1 MSKIYLKVKIKSLA
15 DEAKIIRREERQAI
29 LRRDRKEELGNYTRA
44 NQEHKVFEGLREHR
58 MGIVRSEAR
67 AAQLAY
73 GFIKGKKYAE
83 IEPKQSLKDCKVF
96 DEYHYNEHG
105 LVDRVGRL
113 IAKYGNYD
121 NFMLFNKPYLE
132 GERKPSPRIH
142 YKILTD
148 WLNGK
153 EPFKET
159 AEEFIAKQP

>member
-29 LRRDRKEELGNYTRA
+29 LRRDRKEELGNYTKA
-44 NQEHKVFEGLREHR
+44 NQEHEVFEGLREHR

-96 DEYHYNEHG
+96 NEYRFNEHG

-121 NFMLFNKPYLE
+121 NFMLFNKSFL

-142 YKILTD
+142 YKILAD

-159 AEEFIAKQP
+159 AEGFIAKQP